1 MPNTVQR
8 NTLVPPF
15 STRTPFIAK
24 RTKEGKPDPATTT
37 THDPQSG
44 ISYAHTKFFQTVE
57 QAINASV
64 QITATIPGSS
74 AAAGQPGTIAFD
86 SNWLYVCVGN
96 GIWRRTALS
105 AF

>member
-1 MPNTVQR
+1 MPTVQR
-8 NTLVPPF
+8 NILVPPF

-24 RTKEGKPDPATTT
+24 RTKEGKQDPVTAT

-57 QAINASV
+57 NACNASV
-64 QITATIPGSS
+64 QIQVAIPANS
-74 AAAGQPGTIAFD
+74 AAPGQPGTIAFD
-86 SNWLYVCVGN
+86 SNWLYIAVGQN
-96 GIWRRTALS
+96 IWRRAALS